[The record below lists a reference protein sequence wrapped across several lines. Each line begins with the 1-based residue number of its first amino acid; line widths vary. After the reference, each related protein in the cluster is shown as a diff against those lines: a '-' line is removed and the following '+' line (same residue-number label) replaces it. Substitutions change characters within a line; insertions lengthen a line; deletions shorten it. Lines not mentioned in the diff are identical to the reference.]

1 MKPFQSI
8 WSCMEISVRQ
18 VRESRQSK
26 EDAPYLFQLLRLGV
40 HDQVDEEPGGVLA
53 QVVLVL
59 GRRHRYES

>member
-1 MKPFQSI
+1 
-8 WSCMEISVRQ
+8 MEISVRQ